1 MEGSVQNSGLN
12 SGFYNVG
19 VQNPYLKFAGNQGA
33 GFDSVYDPF
42 LFDVKFDCT
51 EFSYVNPKI
60 EEKYNDVLN
69 KQGIVGKVWDFAK
82 NSFGS
87 KMGSNA
93 VTKKLEIYKKG
104 LVTEE
109 EIVDTINKYAKGQQK
124 ALDFVADWGSTIV
137 GAGAFA
143 LAVPLGATV
152 PVALCWAAVGGAL
165 FKTGAKRLDAYSA
178 GRKYKTAPY
187 DIATGAISGF
197 LSPIVNGVG
206 NAAVKAV
213 GTKIGLKNLTNMGK
227 FVYNDFGDLIKHFAL
242 FPKQKLEGAASK
254 KFAAW
259 GAGKAFR
266 GISKFGGAFA
276 LRQYVFT
283 VFSQDAISKNI
294 IMNNPLIKVFAQ
306 QEIIDKI
313 EQSEGKKIDFS
324 DNMYARLGPKT
335 QALSLQA

>member
-143 LAVPLGATV
+143 LAVQLFRLHFVGPQL
-152 PVALCWAAVGGAL
+152 VALYLRPVQKGL
-165 FKTGAKRLDAYSA
+165 MRILQKENTKR
-178 GRKYKTAPY
+178 
-187 DIATGAISGF
+187 
-197 LSPIVNGVG
+197 
-206 NAAVKAV
+206 
-213 GTKIGLKNLTNMGK
+213 
-227 FVYNDFGDLIKHFAL
+227 
-242 FPKQKLEGAASK
+242 
-254 KFAAW
+254 
-259 GAGKAFR
+259 
-266 GISKFGGAFA
+266 
-276 LRQYVFT
+276 
-283 VFSQDAISKNI
+283 
-294 IMNNPLIKVFAQ
+294 PLMI
-306 QEIIDKI
+306 
-313 EQSEGKKIDFS
+313 
-324 DNMYARLGPKT
+324 
-335 QALSLQA
+335 